1 MKREINLLSDYF
13 NELVGVISEKELL
26 LNKNLAEK
34 ICHTLSFI
42 NMKKE
47 A

>member
-1 MKREINLLSDYF
+1 MKKEINLLSDYF
-13 NELVGVISEKELL
+13 NELVGVISEEELL
-26 LNKNLAEK
+26 LNENLADK

-47 A
+47 S